1 MSYSIA
7 ILTNVYNVEETP
19 TFYRAD
25 DRQGGDPEYY
35 DTISEAQGAV
45 DEMLD
50 QPYMTRNNEAGRPCY
65 YIVSDIVADYME
77 SGRNGDMGNYDWDTC
92 DCPDECCGE
101 CTVCHEYMVEQD
113 RSYIINN
120 VIDPTYPT
128 EQAYWCGTPDASSLC
143 GRCPMEDACTSKRA
157 NW

>member
-25 DRQGGDPEYY
+25 DRQGGDPEFF
-35 DTISEAQGAV
+35 ENCAAAQEVVG
-45 DEMLD
+45 DLD
-50 QPYMTRNNEAGRPCY
+50 DVPYVTSNGESGRPDY
-65 YIVSDIVADYME
+65 YIVSDIVADYIE
-77 SGRNGDMGNYDWDTC
+77 SGRNSDMGNYDWDNC
-92 DCPDECCGE
+92 PCPDECCGE
-101 CTVCHEYMVEQD
+101 CAVCQEYMIDQD

-120 VIDPTYPT
+120 AIDPDPT